1 MRTHPETLKRSN
13 KTLKNI
19 KKNFKK
25 FNNFELNTDL
35 TNLKPMND
43 SSLLITDNGGMALE
57 YYITQKKPVLYINYS
72 EKIHNEF
79 FEKIKLNTVED
90 EFKKNI
96 GTSIQVDQLD
106 HLESFIK
113 KTKENFHQNKEKINT
128 LILKNE
134 IVMKEQSQNAKK
146 VILGLLFNN

>member
-1 MRTHPETLKRSN
+1 
-13 KTLKNI
+13 
-19 KKNFKK
+19 
-25 FNNFELNTDL
+25 
-35 TNLKPMND
+35 
-43 SSLLITDNGGMALE
+43 MALE

-79 FEKIKLNTVED
+79 FEKIKLNKVED
-90 EFKKNI
+90 EFKKDI

-106 HLESFIK
+106 QLESFIK

>member
-1 MRTHPETLKRSN
+1 MF
-13 KTLKNI
+13 
-19 KKNFKK
+19 FKYPK
-25 FNNFELNTDL
+25 
-35 TNLKPMND
+35 
-43 SSLLITDNGGMALE
+43 
-57 YYITQKKPVLYINYS
+57 
-72 EKIHNEF
+72 
-79 FEKIKLNTVED
+79 
-90 EFKKNI
+90 FKKNI